1 MQEQRGIE
9 AIFENMALETGHRA
23 LFVVQIALR
32 RLVVDQ
38 SEALLA
44 KSTSLNYSTKMG
56 GCHTRTGSREGV
68 AGGDRSPSVLVS

>member
-9 AIFENMALETGHRA
+9 AIFENMALETGHRV

-44 KSTSLNYSTKMG
+44 EVNVL
-56 GCHTRTGSREGV
+56 TRTHR
-68 AGGDRSPSVLVS
+68 